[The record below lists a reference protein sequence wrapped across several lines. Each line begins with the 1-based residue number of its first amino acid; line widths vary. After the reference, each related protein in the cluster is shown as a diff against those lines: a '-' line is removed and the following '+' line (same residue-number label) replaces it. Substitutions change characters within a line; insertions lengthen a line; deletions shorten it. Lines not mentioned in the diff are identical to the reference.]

1 MNRLYRALLAAGL
14 LAVSAPSFCQLTPP
28 VAPPPAEQQALPPKY
43 EFRAAWVATV
53 GNIDWPSKKGL
64 PTESQKL
71 EFLRLLDMHQHNGMN
86 ALVVQVRPAADAF
99 YPSPYEPWSEWLKN
113 NLSDASLTL
122 PAVNISETGK
132 EYELSLAA
140 PGIKKEDF
148 KIEIDGNLITISA
161 EQEKKIEEKEKA
173 YTRKE
178 YNYSSFSRCFTLPEE
193 ALKDKAEASYKDG
206 VLKIVL
212 PKDGKAAKAK
222 VKSIEVK

>member
-1 MNRLYRALLAAGL
+1 MATKTLTKTSGITSVMND
-14 LAVSAPSFCQLTPP
+14 F
-28 VAPPPAEQQALPPKY
+28 
-43 EFRAAWVATV
+43 F
-53 GNIDWPSKKGL
+53 
-64 PTESQKL
+64 
-71 EFLRLLDMHQHNGMN
+71 
-86 ALVVQVRPAADAF
+86 
-99 YPSPYEPWSEWLKN
+99 EPWSEWLKN

-193 ALKDKAEASYKDG
+193 ALKDKTEASYKDG